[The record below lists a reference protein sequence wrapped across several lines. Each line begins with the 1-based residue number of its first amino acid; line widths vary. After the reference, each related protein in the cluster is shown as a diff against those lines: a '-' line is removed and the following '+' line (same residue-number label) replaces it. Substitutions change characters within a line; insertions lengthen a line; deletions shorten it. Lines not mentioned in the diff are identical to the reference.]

1 MVESFEAGRLRHV
14 LPGPVAIPCGPSLV
28 VVRAVELYPSG
39 TVVTWT
45 CSPAG
50 SEVARLAQG
59 TPRVNVRVSDD
70 RETVYT
76 PLGESLQGGGRT
88 IFGAS
93 FFGAAPPRGTSAL
106 EIEADVSGA
115 LGGGLVM
122 QGHASFALAPHSPS

>member
-1 MVESFEAGRLRHV
+1 LSESFEAGRLQHV
-14 LPGPVAIPCGPSLV
+14 QPGPLAIECGPSLV
-28 VVRAVELYPSG
+28 VVRAVEIYPRG

-59 TPRVNVRVSDD
+59 TPRVTVRIADD
-70 RETVYT
+70 AGTAYA
-76 PLGESLQGGGRT
+76 PLGESIQGGGRT

-93 FFGAAPPRGTSAL
+93 FFGSAPPPETTSL
-106 EIEADVSGA
+106 ELEADVSGA

-122 QGHASFALAPHSPS
+122 QGRATFSLV

>member
-1 MVESFEAGRLRHV
+1 VLESFEAGRIRRVH
-14 LPGPVAIPCGPSLV
+14 PGPVPIECGPSLV
-28 VVRAVELYPSG
+28 VVRAVEIYPSG
-39 TVVTWT
+39 TIVTWT

-59 TPRVNVRVSDD
+59 TPRVTVRLADEQ
-70 RETVYT
+70 ETVYT

-93 FFGAAPPRGTSAL
+93 FFDAAPSPALESL

-115 LGGGLVM
+115 LGGGIVM
-122 QGHASFALAPHSPS
+122 SGRATFPFARA

>member
-1 MVESFEAGRLRHV
+1 VPESFEAGRLRHV
-14 LPGPVAIPCGPSLV
+14 QPGPVAIPCGPSLV
-28 VVRAVELYPSG
+28 VIRALELYPSG

-50 SEVARLAQG
+50 SEIARLAQG
-59 TPRVNVRVSDD
+59 TPRVSVRLSDD
-70 RETVYT
+70 EETDYT

-93 FFGAAPPRGTSAL
+93 FFGAAPPPATTSL
-106 EIEADVSGA
+106 EIEAHVSGA

-122 QGHASFALAPHSPS
+122 QGRAAFALR

>member
-1 MVESFEAGRLRHV
+1 LSESFEAGRLRHV
-14 LPGPVAIPCGPSLV
+14 HPGPLAIECGPSLV
-28 VVRAVELYPSG
+28 VVRAVEIYPRG

-59 TPRVNVRVSDD
+59 TPRVTLRIGDGAG
-70 RETVYT
+70 TAYP
-76 PLGESLQGGGRT
+76 PLGESIQGGGRT

-93 FFGAAPPRGTSAL
+93 FFAAAPPPAITSL
-106 EIEADVSGA
+106 ELEADVSGA

-122 QGHASFALAPHSPS
+122 QGRATFPLA